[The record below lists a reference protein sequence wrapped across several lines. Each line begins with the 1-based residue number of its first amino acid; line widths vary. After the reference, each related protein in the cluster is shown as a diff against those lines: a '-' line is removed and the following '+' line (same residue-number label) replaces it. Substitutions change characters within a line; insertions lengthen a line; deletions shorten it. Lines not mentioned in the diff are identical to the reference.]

1 MTASTCFPAVSL
13 QRGHP
18 EGKPVFMLEF
28 AASADATVLKKDN
41 MQEVF
46 DYLDD
51 LEPQQRDKKID
62 VTNLQRIAQVL
73 GDNISDAPYS
83 TSTRPHRTASH
94 RAPDKTLEAMA
105 QEQGRGDE
113 AMEVV
118 GWDGGAEGQELDTEF
133 QTGDCLEV
141 EFEDD
146 EAPDDD
152 GVDDM
157 GDEEVGVIP
166 ESEIYSDEVRVH
178 ESHFFPAWESMPHL
192 LKRARVSHRDAGR
205 SRSVKVVPKF
215 SAGVVSIE
223 QWCLL
228 EETDREAVSRAT
240 VNLCLQRGLVGQLT
254 SVGSVI
260 GGESAGAE
268 PNLADD
274 DLSDFPVLFVPPW
287 LGQCIFTKQWHDLVM
302 LGRWAHQCPK
312 LEEFLPPQNAGASMP
327 AQPACLTAEAAERC
341 VELLRDAFAK
351 LSISLSDEDQV
362 AGLRLDTLRC
372 IEDLS
377 AHRDSLVPDSAH
389 VRLFD
394 KVTKE
399 SSFLRQIL
407 ASLDLKNRGKLKQ
420 HARKFIECIPEGLR
434 PGATAWVQSAF
445 ASSSKLCRGRLQL
458 DIAMLLFQRARVQAK
473 GSVLRYMWGDATTK
487 RPWEIYNVRYRM
499 CRSAEVI
506 SLARAFKW
514 LCAHPAASED
524 SAALPEDVQAQRCVY
539 SQLLF
544 DSFELHT
551 QVPQLLGQGRTKLID
566 KVSAHVQSGL
576 LEAGDLEGLQ
586 AYLSSCVAWCSDM
599 GVEAGIPDCEV
610 QCIESVLPP
619 CVRPSRLHICNTE
632 DENFAD
638 EGLLTAEPERA
649 RESTLMPDAIHVPGT
664 CHAIHNACLNL
675 DTALSDIDWFI
686 ASVKKL
692 HPLFSVKRRRDRFLH
707 VALHGTPQ
715 YDQGKQI
722 LESFSGTLHTERWGE
737 LAGYLR
743 TAYPLLLFCRQYWD
757 GVAYARGLDDG
768 GETEEFSCSAI
779 TEVLKDDYFLVYW
792 QLQIALRDMIQHL
805 LRWVE
810 GCACHSNLLQG
821 KSAFGQEQALR
832 EEIQC
837 PGEVTCQCPLM
848 GCQAAG
854 LVAGHMETFAETF
867 AQTGFNDFMS
877 KNPTALS
884 TEQWGRLAS
893 EWHKGGMYFHENL
906 KIRLAYLQALPWVIL
921 GGTHSDSELSKG
933 CLRKALRLWDEL
945 PEEAKVLQ
953 HHKAQ
958 HLFKVGPLRADLERY
973 LLPDAS
979 LQDCPMLEA
988 FLAPLTF
995 VQVAERIIEGAHK
1008 DIGAMPKFHS
1018 MTALSI
1024 TLRAPQLNR
1033 CLALQPDAFTM
1044 LLEAFARARKIKQF
1058 AQHFTGFINHPLLI
1072 ALKADKASRT
1082 TAHFTALRLLLYRD
1096 ASVQH
1101 GDVQAAERWNNVKK
1115 QRAQKQKQAFVE
1127 KEQLS
1132 LELLYGEHATAH
1144 VRSVCAADASLVLS
1158 VGRNLYAPLVL
1169 RPSGIHQP
1177 AHAPCTIATMNKNDM
1192 LLVRLP
1198 NEGTAEA
1205 PVVSALSEGEGAE
1218 PVNLCGIAR
1227 SMGVDAFLQNVQ
1239 LWQKPSQVQLCCP
1252 DVTEELPAADVSCL
1266 LQKMVDDHAMEGCT
1280 FGVIPFAG
1288 SREERALEVLV
1299 AKGLAIMTGFGGQLT
1314 EEGIA
1319 SLGFRHR
1326 LASPRALNQIVP
1338 GPLEEMHEFQLL
1350 VVMQQSGWTW
1360 RRLPVGRKDR
1370 ASLHYKFGEELLW
1383 YTAGVTVKKSY
1394 LLCLLNAEKLKNE
1407 HAIESIPHALPAEA
1421 YDRILTGVPVLAAL
1435 QDLDKPGSRK
1445 RKPPAVSALND
1456 LELDVEGL
1464 DDETEPIVLP
1474 EPSRSRRRART
1485 EAPHPSAG
1493 EAVEHAPSSLP
1504 AVSLEDDD
1512 ETDEILAELEAQL
1525 ADQEY
1530 DLHEPSGPS
1539 VEASASASASAG
1551 SVADPA
1557 PMKRVKTDA
1566 CWQLVEMQKLTSDPP
1581 AVVMTDVELDGL
1593 SEDAGG
1599 GEGAVVF
1606 IVYSI
1611 LVQGPW
1617 KSLRRP
1623 SLPFRAGGAAL
1634 PFAGI
1639 PFRLL
1644 S

>member
-1 MTASTCFPAVSL
+1 
-13 QRGHP
+13 
-18 EGKPVFMLEF
+18 
-28 AASADATVLKKDN
+28 
-41 MQEVF
+41 
-46 DYLDD
+46 
-51 LEPQQRDKKID
+51 
-62 VTNLQRIAQVL
+62 
-73 GDNISDAPYS
+73 
-83 TSTRPHRTASH
+83 
-94 RAPDKTLEAMA
+94 
-105 QEQGRGDE
+105 
-113 AMEVV
+113 
-118 GWDGGAEGQELDTEF
+118 
-133 QTGDCLEV
+133 
-141 EFEDD
+141 
-146 EAPDDD
+146 
-152 GVDDM
+152 
-157 GDEEVGVIP
+157 
-166 ESEIYSDEVRVH
+166 
-178 ESHFFPAWESMPHL
+178 
-192 LKRARVSHRDAGR
+192 
-205 SRSVKVVPKF
+205 
-215 SAGVVSIE
+215 
-223 QWCLL
+223 
-228 EETDREAVSRAT
+228 
-240 VNLCLQRGLVGQLT
+240 
-254 SVGSVI
+254 
-260 GGESAGAE
+260 
-268 PNLADD
+268 
-274 DLSDFPVLFVPPW
+274 
-287 LGQCIFTKQWHDLVM
+287 
-302 LGRWAHQCPK
+302 
-312 LEEFLPPQNAGASMP
+312 MP

-1551 SVADPA
+1551 SVADPEPPLQASIEVAASSSQSVKPSRKNENAA
-1557 PMKRVKTDA
+1557 PPYGGIEAVCPDEASEDRCLLALKHWCNQAEKFNR
-1566 CWQLVEMQKLTSDPP
+1566 QLVEMQKLTSDPP

>member
-1 MTASTCFPAVSL
+1 MFREFWAYHCESSASVATSKALEATAGGDMCNQCICDVLRKPNTHFTLAQYIDQTCYMKTGVADVEVYIEAVVGYGS
-13 QRGHP
+13 
-18 EGKPVFMLEF
+18 MLRQWLWIGFEK
-28 AASADATVLKKDN
+28 AASPLPWNAPQSVRSKVRN
-41 MQEVF
+41 
-46 DYLDD
+46 LDC
-51 LEPQQRDKKID
+51 ESVCP
-62 VTNLQRIAQVL
+62 
-73 GDNISDAPYS
+73 
-83 TSTRPHRTASH
+83 AS
-94 RAPDKTLEAMA
+94 P
-105 QEQGRGDE
+105 
-113 AMEVV
+113 
-118 GWDGGAEGQELDTEF
+118 
-133 QTGDCLEV
+133 
-141 EFEDD
+141 
-146 EAPDDD
+146 PDDSSSNVLRGLVSVSFGGFYQD
-152 GVDDM
+152 RCTPGWTEQAHFLREHCLANALDAVQ
-157 GDEEVGVIP
+157 
-166 ESEIYSDEVRVH
+166 VRVH

-854 LVAGHMETFAETF
+854 LVAGHMER
-867 AQTGFNDFMS
+867 
-877 KNPTALS
+877 
-884 TEQWGRLAS
+884 RL
-893 EWHKGGMYFHENL
+893 
-906 KIRLAYLQALPWVIL
+906 Q
-921 GGTHSDSELSKG
+921 
-933 CLRKALRLWDEL
+933 
-945 PEEAKVLQ
+945 
-953 HHKAQ
+953 
-958 HLFKVGPLRADLERY
+958 
-973 LLPDAS
+973 
-979 LQDCPMLEA
+979 
-988 FLAPLTF
+988 
-995 VQVAERIIEGAHK
+995 
-1008 DIGAMPKFHS
+1008 
-1018 MTALSI
+1018 
-1024 TLRAPQLNR
+1024 
-1033 CLALQPDAFTM
+1033 
-1044 LLEAFARARKIKQF
+1044 
-1058 AQHFTGFINHPLLI
+1058 
-1072 ALKADKASRT
+1072 
-1082 TAHFTALRLLLYRD
+1082 RLLHRLGLMISCR
-1096 ASVQH
+1096 
-1101 GDVQAAERWNNVKK
+1101 RIL
-1115 QRAQKQKQAFVE
+1115 
-1127 KEQLS
+1127 QLCPRNS
-1132 LELLYGEHATAH
+1132 G
-1144 VRSVCAADASLVLS
+1144 
-1158 VGRNLYAPLVL
+1158 VGW
-1169 RPSGIHQP
+1169 
-1177 AHAPCTIATMNKNDM
+1177 
-1192 LLVRLP
+1192 
-1198 NEGTAEA
+1198 
-1205 PVVSALSEGEGAE
+1205 
-1218 PVNLCGIAR
+1218 
-1227 SMGVDAFLQNVQ
+1227 LQNGT
-1239 LWQKPSQVQLCCP
+1239 K
-1252 DVTEELPAADVSCL
+1252 
-1266 LQKMVDDHAMEGCT
+1266 EGCT
-1280 FGVIPFAG
+1280 FMKISRSDLHTCRLCPG
-1288 SREERALEVLV
+1288 SFLV
-1299 AKGLAIMTGFGGQLT
+1299 ELIRIQSCRKAACAKHSGFGMSCL
-1314 EEGIA
+1314 
-1319 SLGFRHR
+1319 
-1326 LASPRALNQIVP
+1326 
-1338 GPLEEMHEFQLL
+1338 
-1350 VVMQQSGWTW
+1350 
-1360 RRLPVGRKDR
+1360 RRRKSSSTIR
-1370 ASLHYKFGEELLW
+1370 PS
-1383 YTAGVTVKKSY
+1383 T
-1394 LLCLLNAEKLKNE
+1394 C
-1407 HAIESIPHALPAEA
+1407 
-1421 YDRILTGVPVLAAL
+1421 
-1435 QDLDKPGSRK
+1435 SR
-1445 RKPPAVSALND
+1445 SARC
-1456 LELDVEGL
+1456 
-1464 DDETEPIVLP
+1464 EPISNGTCFLMLRYRTVRCWKPFLP
-1474 EPSRSRRRART
+1474 R
-1485 EAPHPSAG
+1485 
-1493 EAVEHAPSSLP
+1493 
-1504 AVSLEDDD
+1504 
-1512 ETDEILAELEAQL
+1512 
-1525 ADQEY
+1525 
-1530 DLHEPSGPS
+1530 
-1539 VEASASASASAG
+1539 
-1551 SVADPA
+1551 
-1557 PMKRVKTDA
+1557 
-1566 CWQLVEMQKLTSDPP
+1566 
-1581 AVVMTDVELDGL
+1581 
-1593 SEDAGG
+1593 
-1599 GEGAVVF
+1599 
-1606 IVYSI
+1606 
-1611 LVQGPW
+1611 
-1617 KSLRRP
+1617 
-1623 SLPFRAGGAAL
+1623 
-1634 PFAGI
+1634 
-1639 PFRLL
+1639 
-1644 S
+1644 